1 MKKQTNNGKY
11 PIFLQV
17 LSISG
22 LPSPVQEHKFHP
34 ERKWRFDYAYP
45 DKKVAIEIDGG
56 TWNNGAHVRPI
67 HYQSDCEK
75 FNEAAILGW
84 RVLKFIPQELNS
96 MKTVDKIKKAL
107 DYEHSN
113 EFKEQMELL

>member
-22 LPSPVQEHKFHP
+22 LPSPVTEFKFHDN
-34 ERKWRFDYAYP
+34 RKWRFDYAYP

-56 TWNNGAHVRPI
+56 SFTNGRHTRPLGF
-67 HYQSDCEK
+67 QNDLEK

-107 DYEHSN
+107 DYEHSS